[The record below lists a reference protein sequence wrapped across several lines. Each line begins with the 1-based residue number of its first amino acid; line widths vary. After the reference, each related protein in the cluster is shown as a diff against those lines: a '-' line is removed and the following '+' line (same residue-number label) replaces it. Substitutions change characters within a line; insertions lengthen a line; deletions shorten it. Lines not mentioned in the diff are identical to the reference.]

1 MHLTFLNVC
10 HIWGGVEVA
19 TGRTPGQLRLVGQ
32 KQLTAN
38 SAARMLHSFH
48 SFYHPI
54 LYALYGHSRYYG

>member
-38 SAARMLHSFH
+38 SAARIA
-48 SFYHPI
+48 SFYYSI
-54 LYALYGHSRYYG
+54 LYYMPYMDI